1 MSKISNKQLLAGY
14 NQASLEV
21 KDIYLKLLYND
32 TVNATHFLQYWIE
45 PERLTA
51 GPYTWVEKVQ
61 HVLEAKEFEQMLQLH
76 TRLSET
82 AHAIDR
88 LRKHMR
94 KLDEGHTHD

>member
-1 MSKISNKQLLAGY
+1 MSRISNKQLLAGY
-14 NQASLEV
+14 NQSNIED
-21 KDIYLKLLYND
+21 KNIYLKLLHND

-45 PERLTA
+45 PELLTA

-61 HVLEAKEFEQMLQLH
+61 HVLEGKDFEQMLQLH

>member
-1 MSKISNKQLLAGY
+1 MSRISNKQILAGY
-14 NQASLEV
+14 NQASSEE

-32 TVNATHFLQYWIE
+32 TVNVTHFLQYWIE
-45 PERLTA
+45 PEHLTA

-61 HVLEAKEFEQMLQLH
+61 PVLEAKEFEQMLQLH

-82 AHAIDR
+82 AHAINR
-88 LRKHMR
+88 LDKHMR

>member
-1 MSKISNKQLLAGY
+1 MSRISNKQLLAGY
-14 NQASLEV
+14 NQASSEV

-32 TVNATHFLQYWIE
+32 TVNATHYLQYWIE
-45 PERLTA
+45 PEHLTA

-61 HVLEAKEFEQMLQLH
+61 HVLEGKDFEQMLQLH

>member
-1 MSKISNKQLLAGY
+1 MSKISNKQLLATY
-14 NQASLEV
+14 RQASSEE

-32 TVNATHFLQYWIE
+32 TVNVTHFLQYWIE
-45 PERLTA
+45 PEHLTA

-61 HVLEAKEFEQMLQLH
+61 HVLEAKEFEHMLQLH
-76 TRLSET
+76 TRLSGT

>member
-1 MSKISNKQLLAGY
+1 MSKISNKQLLATY
-14 NQASLEV
+14 RQASSEE
-21 KDIYLKLLYND
+21 KDIYLKLLHND
-32 TVNATHFLQYWIE
+32 TVNATHYLQYWIK
-45 PERLTA
+45 PEHLTA
-51 GPYTWVEKVQ
+51 GPYTWTEKVQ
-61 HVLEAKEFEQMLQLH
+61 HVLEGKEFEQMLQLH

>member
-1 MSKISNKQLLAGY
+1 MSKISNKQLLATY
-14 NQASLEV
+14 RQASSEE

-32 TVNATHFLQYWIE
+32 TVNVTHYLQYWIE
-45 PERLTA
+45 PELLTA

>member
-1 MSKISNKQLLAGY
+1 MSKISNKQLLATY
-14 NQASLEV
+14 RQASSEE

-32 TVNATHFLQYWIE
+32 TVNVTHFLQYWIE
-45 PERLTA
+45 PELLTA

-61 HVLEAKEFEQMLQLH
+61 HVLEAKDFEQMLQLH

-82 AHAIDR
+82 AHAINR
-88 LRKHMR
+88 LQRHMR

>member
-1 MSKISNKQLLAGY
+1 MSRISNKQLLAAY
-14 NQASLEV
+14 NQASSEV

-32 TVNATHFLQYWIE
+32 TVKATHFLQYWIE
-45 PERLTA
+45 PEHLTA

-61 HVLEAKEFEQMLQLH
+61 HVLEAKEFEHMLQLH